1 MTKSRSNQGA
11 EMKMK
16 MFVLTTFIG
25 AASFMTACSASETP
39 NQPAASGQAPAS
51 PAPAAPADLKQIQQ
65 QRSGDYV
72 ITLLNDSGSLKQG
85 ANTLT
90 LEFRRGD
97 QLTDPG
103 KVEVKPMMEMKGMGP
118 MLANTNATP
127 SGSPGRYTVK
137 TDLSMAGLWKIM
149 VTFTGG

>member
-1 MTKSRSNQGA
+1 
-11 EMKMK
+11 MKMK
-16 MFVLTTFIG
+16 IFVFTTFIG
-25 AASFMTACSASETP
+25 AVSFMTACSASETP
-39 NQPAASGQAPAS
+39 NQPAASGQAPAAS
-51 PAPAAPADLKQIQQ
+51 PAPAAPADLRQIQQ

-85 ANTLT
+85 ANNLT

-118 MLANTNATP
+118 MLAKTSATP
-127 SGSPGRYTVK
+127 SGSPGRYTVI
-137 TDLSMAGLWKIM
+137 TDLSMAGPWKIM
-149 VTFTGG
+149 VTFTGGETEFNLSTQ